1 MLKEWIFM
9 LQDRCQLVAAAP
21 PAPIAER
28 SLAFPE
34 PLIDM
39 LRKEM
44 WSGADDAV
52 SARSQPE
59 VSPPSP
65 SSVPISDTTP
75 SQLSNIS
82 SIPIAC

>member
-1 MLKEWIFM
+1 MLKEWIFI

-44 WSGADDAV
+44 WSGVDDAV
-52 SARSQPE
+52 STRSQPE
-59 VSPPSP
+59 VSLPSP
-65 SSVPISDTTP
+65 YSVPISDTIP